1 MPSAASAA
9 RARSHCT
16 RCAGRRETVGPGAR
30 TPTLAAHSRL
40 ALVERG
46 AVSHRRLR
54 PLIAASL
61 LVLIVPAAASAAP
74 AGDVSIRVEGSTAT
88 LAGPAVVR
96 TVDGAFTKAAAA
108 GPPATCSST
117 SIGGALETLTAGGWN
132 GTNGSVG
139 MSLETIL
146 GETHLFTSDAYWNLY
161 VNDAPASMGICTQ
174 ELSPGDRV
182 LVAPSCTG
190 RGHADVLLGRSAR
203 ARRACDGAARRARDA
218 ARRRVHGH
226 LRLGA
231 RLHQHD
237 DARAVRGRDDHR
249 GGPDRHDRR
258 GGQRDRDARRER
270 RPAGVHGD
278 EGRPRPGHGRRL
290 RDDRSGRRVRAGPG
304 AGGRPAG
311 GHVRDERP

>member
-1 MPSAASAA
+1 MLSAASAA

-108 GPPATCSST
+108 FYVGALFLLVGASALRRKDKGFWT
-117 SIGGALETLTAGGWN
+117 IGGLAVSALLIAITAFSG
-132 GTNGSVG
+132 
-139 MSLETIL
+139 
-146 GETHLFTSDAYWNLY
+146 
-161 VNDAPASMGICTQ
+161 
-174 ELSPGDRV
+174 
-182 LVAPSCTG
+182 PSA
-190 RGHADVLLGRSAR
+190 HLGR
-203 ARRACDGAARRARDA
+203 
-218 ARRRVHGH
+218 
-226 LRLGA
+226 
-231 RLHQHD
+231 
-237 DARAVRGRDDHR
+237 
-249 GGPDRHDRR
+249 
-258 GGQRDRDARRER
+258 
-270 RPAGVHGD
+270 
-278 EGRPRPGHGRRL
+278 
-290 RDDRSGRRVRAGPG
+290 
-304 AGGRPAG
+304 
-311 GHVRDERP
+311 